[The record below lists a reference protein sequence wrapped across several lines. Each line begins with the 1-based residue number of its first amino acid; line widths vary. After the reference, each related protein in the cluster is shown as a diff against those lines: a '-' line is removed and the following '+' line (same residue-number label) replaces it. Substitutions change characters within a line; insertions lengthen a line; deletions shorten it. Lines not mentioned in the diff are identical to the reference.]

1 MLSTNP
7 TSERDPMRR
16 ILTLS
21 LVAATA
27 VAITLACS
35 REGRAD
41 AGSATK
47 GAAEHLWRELPA
59 ATPGASG
66 QAAPVTTL
74 APLIKQLKPAVVNI
88 STTTVT
94 KGHPRVPGYPRG
106 GPQDGQQGGPGG
118 QWEEFFERFYGQ
130 PRGNPDFRSNSLGS
144 GFIINKDGYVLTN
157 NHVVGDATEIK
168 VKLSDGREFM
178 AKVVGKD
185 PPTDVALI
193 RLEKAPHD
201 LPTVALGD
209 SDALEQGD
217 FVLALGNPFGLSGS
231 ASFGMVS
238 AKARSLQ
245 NGPFD
250 DFIQTDAAIN
260 PGNSGGPL
268 FNMKGEVVGINTA
281 IVSPQIGQGIG
292 FAVPISLAKQLLPQL
307 EKGTKVARGYLG
319 VTVGDLTPEL
329 ARAFGLG
336 DKVKGAVVQDVIGT
350 APAGKAGVKAGDV
363 VTAVNGKPV
372 EDRGQLTRAV
382 ASIAPGG
389 KATLSL
395 LRKGK
400 KQEITV
406 TVGTRPDEEAL
417 ARGEGAEDGEPSGD
431 PAASAKGAKLG
442 ARLQNLTPEIRRQMK
457 LEADTGVLVAEVAPD
472 GAAAR
477 AGIQRG
483 DVILEVAQEAV
494 SKPEQ
499 VAAAVGKAQPGDI
512 VLLRVKRGNQATFVP
527 VTIPEPETPLKK

>member
-1 MLSTNP
+1 
-7 TSERDPMRR
+7 MRR

-21 LVAATA
+21 LVAAA
-27 VAITLACS
+27 VVGITLACS

-41 AGSATK
+41 AGSANRSV
-47 GAAEHLWRELPA
+47 AAPLWRELPA
-59 ATPGASG
+59 AMPAAGPT
-66 QAAPVTTL
+66 AAPVTTL

-94 KGHPRVPGYPRG
+94 KGHPRVPGYPG
-106 GPQDGQQGGPGG
+106 NGPQGGPGG

-130 PRGNPDFRSNSLGS
+130 PRDNPDFRSSSLGS

-157 NHVVGDATEIK
+157 NHVVGEATEIK
-168 VKLSDGREFM
+168 VRLSDGREFT

-307 EKGTKVARGYLG
+307 EKGVKIARGYLG

-329 ARAFGLG
+329 ARGFGLG
-336 DKVKGAVVQDVIGT
+336 EGVKGAVVQDVIAT
-350 APAGKAGVKAGDV
+350 APAGQAGVKAGDV

-389 KATLSL
+389 KANLSL

-400 KQEITV
+400 KTEISV

-417 ARGEGAEDGEPSGD
+417 ARGEGSTEGDSSGD
-431 PAASAKGAKLG
+431 AAGAKGAKLG
-442 ARLQNLTPEIRRQMK
+442 VRLQGLTPEMRRQMR
-457 LEADTGVLVAEVAPD
+457 LEDDVGVLIAEVSPD

-483 DVILEVAQEAV
+483 DVILEVAQDSVGRPEQVTAAV
-494 SKPEQ
+494 SK
-499 VAAAVGKAQPGDI
+499 AKPGD
-512 VLLRVKRGNQATFVP
+512 VLLLRVKRGNQATFIP
-527 VTIPEPETPLKK
+527 VKIPEPDATEKK

>member
-1 MLSTNP
+1 
-7 TSERDPMRR
+7 MRR
-16 ILTLS
+16 VLTLS
-21 LVAATA
+21 LVAATMVA
-27 VAITLACS
+27 VTLACS

-41 AGSATK
+41 AGSGAK
-47 GAAEHLWRELPA
+47 AAAEHLWRELPA
-59 ATPGASG
+59 A
-66 QAAPVTTL
+66 APMGGTLQSL
-74 APLIKQLKPAVVNI
+74 APLIRQLKPAVVNI

-94 KGHPRVPGYPRG
+94 KNHPRVPGYPRG
-106 GPQDGQQGGPGG
+106 PQGGPGAPG
-118 QWEEFFERFYGQ
+118 GPGGPMEEFFERFQGQ
-130 PRGNPDFRSNSLGS
+130 PREIPDFRSNSLGS
-144 GFIINKDGYVLTN
+144 GFIINKDGFILTN
-157 NHVVGDATEIK
+157 NHVVGDATEIR
-168 VKLSDGREFM
+168 VKLSDGREFG
-178 AKVVGKD
+178 ARVVGKD

-193 RLEKAPHD
+193 QLEKAPHD

-231 ASFGMVS
+231 ASFGIVS
-238 AKARSLQ
+238 AKARTLQ

-307 EKGTKVARGYLG
+307 EKGSKIARGYLG

-329 ARAFGLG
+329 ARGFGLG
-336 DKVKGAVVQDVIGT
+336 EGVKGAVIQDVIAR

-363 VTAVNGKPV
+363 VVAVNGKPV
-372 EDRGQLTRAV
+372 EDRGQLTRTV
-382 ASIAPGG
+382 AAISPGG
-389 KATLSL
+389 KAALTL

-400 KQEITV
+400 RQEIVV

-417 ARGEGAEDGEPSGD
+417 ARGEGPEDGEVQGD
-431 PAASAKGAKLG
+431 AGSEMKGAKLG
-442 ARLQNLTPEIRRQMK
+442 VRLQTVTPEMARQLK
-457 LEADTGVLVAEVAPD
+457 IEGDGGVLVADVAAD

-483 DVILEVAQEAV
+483 DVILEVNQEGV
-494 SKPEQ
+494 NRPDQ
-499 VAAAVGKAQPGDI
+499 VTAAVTKAKPGDV
-512 VLLRVKRGNQATFVP
+512 VLLRVKRGTAASFIP
-527 VTIPEPETPLKK
+527 VKIPEPETPAKK

>member
-1 MLSTNP
+1 
-7 TSERDPMRR
+7 MRR

-21 LVAATA
+21 LVAATV

-47 GAAEHLWRELPA
+47 AAAEQPVEGDARGDARRVPAGRPGDHPRAAHQAAQAGGREHLDDHRDEGAPPRSRLPPRRPPGWPARA
-59 ATPGASG
+59 ARAASG
-66 QAAPVTTL
+66 RSSSSA
-74 APLIKQLKPAVVNI
+74 
-88 STTTVT
+88 STASHGTM
-94 KGHPRVPGYPRG
+94 
-106 GPQDGQQGGPGG
+106 
-118 QWEEFFERFYGQ
+118 
-130 PRGNPDFRSNSLGS
+130 PDFRSNSLGS
-144 GFIINKDGYVLTN
+144 GFIINKDGYILTN

-329 ARAFGLG
+329 ARGFGLG
-336 DKVKGAVVQDVIGT
+336 EGVKGAVVQDVVAN
-350 APAGKAGVKAGDV
+350 APASKAGVKAGDV

-406 TVGTRPDEEAL
+406 TVATRPDEESL

-431 PAASAKGAKLG
+431 AAASAKGAKLG
-442 ARLQNLTPEIRRQMK
+442 ARLQNLTPELRRQMK
-457 LEADTGVLVAEVAPD
+457 IDADAGVLVAEVTPD

-483 DVILEVAQEAV
+483 DVILEVAQDAV

-499 VAAAVGKAQPGDI
+499 VSAAFGKAQPGDV
-512 VLLRVKRGNQATFVP
+512 VLLRVKRGNQATFIP
-527 VTIPEPETPLKK
+527 VKILEPEDPPKK

>member
-1 MLSTNP
+1 
-7 TSERDPMRR
+7 MRR

-21 LVAATA
+21 LVTAAA
-27 VAITLACS
+27 FAITLACT

-41 AGSATK
+41 AGAATASA
-47 GAAEHLWRELPA
+47 AAEHLWRELPA
-59 ATPGASG
+59 ATPAATVPGA
-66 QAAPVTTL
+66 TL
-74 APLIKQLKPAVVNI
+74 APLVKQLKPAVVNI
-88 STTTVT
+88 ATTTVT
-94 KGHPRVPGYPRG
+94 KNHPRVPGFQRGPQG
-106 GPQDGQQGGPGG
+106 GPQGGPNGPMD
-118 QWEEFFERFYGQ
+118 EFFERFYGQ
-130 PRGNPDFRSNSLGS
+130 PREMPDFRSNSLGS
-144 GFIINKDGYVLTN
+144 GFLINKDGYVLTN

-168 VKLSDGREFM
+168 VKLSDGREFS

-238 AKARSLQ
+238 AKARTLQ

-292 FAVPISLAKQLLPQL
+292 FAVPINLAKQLLPQL
-307 EKGTKVARGYLG
+307 EKGGKIARGYLG

-329 ARAFGLG
+329 ARGFGLPEG
-336 DKVKGAVVQDVIGT
+336 AKGAVVQDVVAK

-363 VTAVNGKPV
+363 VTAVNGKAV
-372 EDRGQLTRAV
+372 EDRGQLTRTV
-382 ASIAPGG
+382 AAIAPGG
-389 KATLSL
+389 KATLSI

-406 TVGTRPDEEAL
+406 TVGTRPDEDAI
-417 ARGEGAEDGEPSGD
+417 ARGESGEEGDTVGDAPADG
-431 PAASAKGAKLG
+431 KGAKLG
-442 ARLQNLTPEIRRQMK
+442 VRLQPMTPEIAKQLK
-457 LEADTGVLVAEVAPD
+457 LEGEGGVLIADVSPD

-477 AGIQRG
+477 AGLQRG

-499 VAAAVGKAQPGDI
+499 VVAAVGKAKPGD
-512 VLLRVKRGNQATFVP
+512 VLLLRVKRGNQATFIP
-527 VTIPEPETPLKK
+527 VKIPEPETPEKK

>member
-1 MLSTNP
+1 
-7 TSERDPMRR
+7 MRR
-16 ILTLS
+16 VLTMS

-41 AGSATK
+41 AG
-47 GAAEHLWRELPA
+47 GAAQAAAPLWRELPA
-59 ATPGASG
+59 ATPAPAATGA
-66 QAAPVTTL
+66 PLTTL

-106 GPQDGQQGGPGG
+106 GPQGGPGGPGGPGGQGGPGGG

-130 PRGNPDFRSNSLGS
+130 PRDNPDFRSNSLGS
-144 GFIINKDGYVLTN
+144 GFIINRDGYILTN

-307 EKGTKVARGYLG
+307 EKGSKIARGYLG

-329 ARAFGLG
+329 ARGFGLAEG
-336 DKVKGAVVQDVIGT
+336 LKGALVQDVIAN
-350 APAGKAGVKAGDV
+350 APAGKAGLKAGDV
-363 VTAVNGKPV
+363 VTSVNGKAV
-372 EDRGQLTRAV
+372 EDRGQLTRTV
-382 ASIAPGG
+382 ASIPPGG
-389 KATLSL
+389 KANLGL

-400 KQEITV
+400 KLEISV

-417 ARGEGAEDGEPSGD
+417 ARGEGGEEDESAGEGP
-431 PAASAKGAKLG
+431 ASAKGAKLG
-442 ARLQNLTPEIRRQMK
+442 VRLQGLTAEQRRQMK
-457 LEADTGVLVAEVAPD
+457 IDGEVGVLVADVAPD

-477 AGIQRG
+477 SGIQRG
-483 DVILEVAQEAV
+483 DVILEVAQDAV
-494 SKPEQ
+494 GKPEQ
-499 VAAAVGKAQPGDI
+499 VSAAVGKAKPGE
-512 VLLRVKRGNQATFVP
+512 VLLLRVKRGNQSTFIP
-527 VTIPEPETPLKK
+527 VKIPEPETPEKK

>member
-1 MLSTNP
+1 
-7 TSERDPMRR
+7 MRR

-21 LVAATA
+21 LVAAAA

-41 AGSATK
+41 AGRATQ
-47 GAAEHLWRELPA
+47 GASESLWRELPA
-59 ATPGASG
+59 ATPGASP

-94 KGHPRVPGYPRG
+94 KGHPRVPGHP
-106 GPQDGQQGGPGG
+106 PGGPGG
-118 QWEEFFERFYGQ
+118 QWEEFFERFNGPQ
-130 PRGNPDFRSNSLGS
+130 RDSPDFRSNSLGS
-144 GFIINKDGYVLTN
+144 GFIINKDGYILTN

-307 EKGTKVARGYLG
+307 EKGNKIARGYLG

-336 DKVKGAVVQDVIGT
+336 ENVKGAVVQDVIAN

-363 VTAVNGKPV
+363 VTSVNGKPV

-389 KATLSL
+389 KAAVSL

-400 KQEITV
+400 KQEITI
-406 TVGTRPDEEAL
+406 TVGTRPDEGAL
-417 ARGEGAEDGEPSGD
+417 ARGEGVEEGEPSD
-431 PAASAKGAKLG
+431 DAASAKGAKLG
-442 ARLQNLTPEIRRQMK
+442 VRLQNLTPEMRLQLK
-457 LEADTGVLVAEVAPD
+457 LDTDAGVLVAEVAPD

-483 DVILEVAQEAV
+483 DVILEIAQDAV

-499 VAAAVGKAQPGDI
+499 VTAAVAKAKPGDV
-512 VLLRVKRGNQATFVP
+512 VLLRMKRGTQASFIP
-527 VTIPEPETPLKK
+527 VTIPEPEEPPKKAP

>member
-1 MLSTNP
+1 MK
-7 TSERDPMRR
+7 RV
-16 ILTLS
+16 LTLS
-21 LVAATA
+21 LVATTV

-41 AGSATK
+41 AGSSTQSV
-47 GAAEHLWRELPA
+47 AAPLWRELPA
-59 ATPGASG
+59 ATPSAGPT
-66 QAAPVTTL
+66 AAPVTTL

-88 STTTVT
+88 STTTVN
-94 KGHPRVPGYPRG
+94 KSHPRVPGYRG
-106 GPQDGQQGGPGG
+106 PQGGPGG
-118 QWEEFFERFYGQ
+118 PGGPMDEFFERFYGQ
-130 PRGNPDFRSNSLGS
+130 PREMPEFRSNSLGS

-168 VKLSDGREFM
+168 VKLADGREFS

-307 EKGTKVARGYLG
+307 EKGTKIARGYLG

-329 ARAFGLG
+329 ARGFGLG
-336 DKVKGAVVQDVIGT
+336 EGVKGAVVQDVIAS

-372 EDRGQLTRAV
+372 EDRGQLTRTV
-382 ASIAPGG
+382 ASIPPGG
-389 KATLSL
+389 KANLSL

-400 KQEITV
+400 KTEITV

-417 ARGEGAEDGEPSGD
+417 ARGEGAEEGESSGD
-431 PAASAKGAKLG
+431 AAATAKGAKLG
-442 ARLQNLTPEIRRQMK
+442 VRLQGLTAEMRRQLK
-457 LEADTGVLVAEVAPD
+457 LDGDVGVLVAEVAPD

-483 DVILEVAQEAV
+483 DVILEVAQDPV

-499 VAAAVGKAQPGDI
+499 VTTAVSKAQPGD
-512 VLLRVKRGNQATFVP
+512 VLLLRVKRGNQATFIP
-527 VTIPEPETPLKK
+527 VKIPEPEAPEKK

>member
-1 MLSTNP
+1 
-7 TSERDPMRR
+7 MRR
-16 ILTLS
+16 VLMLS
-21 LVAATA
+21 LVAASA

-41 AGSATK
+41 AGSAAQSV
-47 GAAEHLWRELPA
+47 AAPLWRELPA
-59 ATPGASG
+59 ATPSAGPT
-66 QAAPVTTL
+66 AAPVTTL
-74 APLIKQLKPAVVNI
+74 APLIKQLKPAVVNV

-106 GPQDGQQGGPGG
+106 GPQGGPQGGPGG

-130 PRGNPDFRSNSLGS
+130 PRDNPDFRSNSLGS
-144 GFIINKDGYVLTN
+144 GFIINRDGYILTN

-168 VKLSDGREFM
+168 VRLSDGREFT

-185 PPTDVALI
+185 PPTDIALI

-209 SDALEQGD
+209 SDELEQGD

-307 EKGTKVARGYLG
+307 EKGTKIARGYLG
-319 VTVGDLTPEL
+319 VTVGDLTPDL

-336 DKVKGAVVQDVIGT
+336 DGVKGAVVQDVIAS

-363 VTAVNGKPV
+363 VTAVNGKAV
-372 EDRGQLTRAV
+372 KDRGELTRTV
-382 ASIAPGG
+382 ASINPGG
-389 KATLSL
+389 KANLTV

-400 KQEITV
+400 KSEITV

-417 ARGEGAEDGEPSGD
+417 AKGDGMDDGEQSGE
-431 PAASAKGAKLG
+431 AAGAKGAKLG
-442 ARLQNLTPEIRRQMK
+442 VRLQSLTPEMRQQMK
-457 LEADTGVLVAEVAPD
+457 LDGDVGVLIAEVAPD

-483 DVILEVAQEAV
+483 DVILEVAQDAVGRPEQVVAAV
-494 SKPEQ
+494 SK
-499 VAAAVGKAQPGDI
+499 AKPGD
-512 VLLRVKRGNQATFVP
+512 VLLLRVKRGSQATFVP
-527 VTIPEPETPLKK
+527 VTIPEPEAPEKK

>member
-1 MLSTNP
+1 
-7 TSERDPMRR
+7 MRR
-16 ILTLS
+16 VLTIS
-21 LVAATA
+21 LVAAAAIA
-27 VAITLACS
+27 VTLACT
-35 REGRAD
+35 REAGAD
-41 AGSATK
+41 AGATGK
-47 GAAEHLWRELPA
+47 AAEHLWREIPA
-59 ATPGASG
+59 ATPPVAGP
-66 QAAPVTTL
+66 PVTSL

-88 STTTVT
+88 ATTTVA
-94 KGHPRVPGYPRG
+94 KNHPRVPGFQR
-106 GPQDGQQGGPGG
+106 GPQGQGQGG
-118 QWEEFFERFYGQ
+118 QWDEFFERFYGQ
-130 PRGNPDFRSNSLGS
+130 PREMPEFRSNSLGS

-168 VKLSDGREFM
+168 VKLSDGREFT

-193 RLEKAPHD
+193 KLEKAPHD

-217 FVLALGNPFGLSGS
+217 FVLALGNPFGLAGS

-307 EKGTKVARGYLG
+307 EKGGKIARGYLG

-329 ARAFGLG
+329 ARGFGLPEG
-336 DKVKGAVVQDVIGT
+336 TKGAVVQDVVAK
-350 APAGKAGVKAGDV
+350 APAAKAGVKAGDV

-372 EDRGQLTRAV
+372 EDRGQLTKSV
-382 ASIAPGG
+382 AAITPGG
-389 KATLSL
+389 KAALSI

-400 KQEITV
+400 KTEVTV

-417 ARGEGAEDGEPSGD
+417 ARGESGD
-431 PAASAKGAKLG
+431 EGDAGDGAPAKGAKLG
-442 ARLQNLTPEIRRQMK
+442 VQLQAITPEMARQLK
-457 LEADTGVLVAEVAPD
+457 LDGEGGVLVAQVAPD

-499 VAAAVGKAQPGDI
+499 VSAAIAKAKAGDV
-512 VLLRVKRGNQATFVP
+512 VLLRVKRGPQATY
-527 VTIPEPETPLKK
+527 VTVRIPEPEEAEKAPKK

>member
-1 MLSTNP
+1 M
-7 TSERDPMRR
+7 
-16 ILTLS
+16 
-21 LVAATA
+21 
-27 VAITLACS
+27 
-35 REGRAD
+35 
-41 AGSATK
+41 
-47 GAAEHLWRELPA
+47 
-59 ATPGASG
+59 
-66 QAAPVTTL
+66 
-74 APLIKQLKPAVVNI
+74 
-88 STTTVT
+88 
-94 KGHPRVPGYPRG
+94 
-106 GPQDGQQGGPGG
+106 
-118 QWEEFFERFYGQ
+118 
-130 PRGNPDFRSNSLGS
+130 PDFRSNSLGS
-144 GFIINKDGYVLTN
+144 GFIINKDGYILTN
-157 NHVVGDATEIK
+157 NHVVGDATEIR
-168 VKLSDGREFM
+168 VKLSDGREFG

-238 AKARSLQ
+238 AKARTLQ

-307 EKGTKVARGYLG
+307 EKGNRIARGYLG

-329 ARAFGLG
+329 ARGFGLG
-336 DKVKGAVVQDVIGT
+336 EGVKGAVVQDVVAK
-350 APAGKAGVKAGDV
+350 APASKAGVKAGDV
-363 VTAVNGKPV
+363 VLAVNGKPI

-382 ASIAPGG
+382 AAISPGG

-400 KQEITV
+400 KQEIVV

-417 ARGEGAEDGEPSGD
+417 ARGDGAEGGEGESSDAGGD
-431 PAASAKGAKLG
+431 AKGAKLG
-442 ARLQNLTPEIRRQMK
+442 LKLQVISPELARQLK
-457 LEADTGVLVAEVAPD
+457 VDGDAGVLVSEVSPE

-483 DVILEVAQEAV
+483 DVILEVNQEAV
-494 SKPEQ
+494 TRPDQ
-499 VAAAVGKAQPGDI
+499 VATAAGKAQPGDV
-512 VLLRVKRGNQATFVP
+512 VLLRVKRGGNASFIP
-527 VTIPEPETPLKK
+527 VKIPEPETPAKK

>member
-1 MLSTNP
+1 
-7 TSERDPMRR
+7 MRR
-16 ILTLS
+16 VLTLS
-21 LVAATA
+21 LIAATA
-27 VAITLACS
+27 LAITLACS

-41 AGSATK
+41 AGSATQSV
-47 GAAEHLWRELPA
+47 AAPLWRELPA
-59 ATPGASG
+59 ATPAAGPT
-66 QAAPVTTL
+66 AAPVTTL

-106 GPQDGQQGGPGG
+106 GPQGGQGGQGPGG

-130 PRGNPDFRSNSLGS
+130 PRDNPDFRSNSLGS
-144 GFIINKDGYVLTN
+144 GFIINRDGYILTN

-307 EKGTKVARGYLG
+307 EKGTKIARGYLG

-329 ARAFGLG
+329 ARGFGLG
-336 DKVKGAVVQDVIGT
+336 EGVKGAVVQDVIASG
-350 APAGKAGVKAGDV
+350 PASKGGVKAGDV

-372 EDRGQLTRAV
+372 EDRGQLTRAI
-382 ASIAPGG
+382 ASISPGRQGQPERAPEGQEAGAHRDRRDPSRRGRARPGRGRRRRPAIGRLPRECQGREARRPAPG
-389 KATLSL
+389 
-395 LRKGK
+395 
-400 KQEITV
+400 
-406 TVGTRPDEEAL
+406 PH
-417 ARGEGAEDGEPSGD
+417 SGH
-431 PAASAKGAKLG
+431 A
-442 ARLQNLTPEIRRQMK
+442 
-457 LEADTGVLVAEVAPD
+457 EADEAGGATSVSWSPTWPPTGRRR
-472 GAAAR
+472 AR
-477 AGIQRG
+477 A
-483 DVILEVAQEAV
+483 
-494 SKPEQ
+494 SS
-499 VAAAVGKAQPGDI
+499 AATSSS
-512 VLLRVKRGNQATFVP
+512 RSRR
-527 VTIPEPETPLKK
+527 TPWGSPRR

>member
-1 MLSTNP
+1 M
-7 TSERDPMRR
+7 
-16 ILTLS
+16 
-21 LVAATA
+21 
-27 VAITLACS
+27 
-35 REGRAD
+35 
-41 AGSATK
+41 
-47 GAAEHLWRELPA
+47 
-59 ATPGASG
+59 
-66 QAAPVTTL
+66 
-74 APLIKQLKPAVVNI
+74 
-88 STTTVT
+88 
-94 KGHPRVPGYPRG
+94 
-106 GPQDGQQGGPGG
+106 
-118 QWEEFFERFYGQ
+118 
-130 PRGNPDFRSNSLGS
+130 PDFRSNSLGS
-144 GFIINKDGYVLTN
+144 GFIINKDGYILTN
-157 NHVVGDATEIK
+157 NHVVGDATEIR
-168 VKLSDGREFM
+168 VKLSDGREFG

-238 AKARSLQ
+238 AKARTLQ

-307 EKGTKVARGYLG
+307 EKGNRIARGYLG

-329 ARAFGLG
+329 ARGFGLG
-336 DKVKGAVVQDVIGT
+336 DGVKGAVVQDVVAK
-350 APAGKAGVKAGDV
+350 APASKAGVKAGDV
-363 VTAVNGKPV
+363 VLAVNGKAI

-382 ASIAPGG
+382 AAISPGG
-389 KATLSL
+389 TATLSL

-400 KQEITV
+400 KQEISV
-406 TVGTRPDEEAL
+406 TVGTRPDEDAL
-417 ARGEGAEDGEPSGD
+417 ARGDGAEGGEGESGD
-431 PAASAKGAKLG
+431 AGGDAKGAKLG
-442 ARLQNLTPEIRRQMK
+442 LRLQGISPDMARQLK
-457 LEADTGVLVAEVAPD
+457 VEGDAGVLVSEVSPD

-477 AGIQRG
+477 AGVQRG
-483 DVILEVAQEAV
+483 DVILEVNQEAV
-494 SKPEQ
+494 TRPDQ
-499 VAAAVGKAQPGDI
+499 VVAAAAKAQPGDV
-512 VLLRVKRGNQATFVP
+512 VLLRVKRGGNAAFIP
-527 VTIPEPETPLKK
+527 VKIPDPETPAKK

>member
-1 MLSTNP
+1 
-7 TSERDPMRR
+7 MRR
-16 ILTLS
+16 VLTLS
-21 LVAATA
+21 LVAATMVA
-27 VAITLACS
+27 VTLACS

-41 AGSATK
+41 AGSGAK
-47 GAAEHLWRELPA
+47 AAAEHLWRELPA
-59 ATPGASG
+59 A
-66 QAAPVTTL
+66 APMGGTLQSL
-74 APLIKQLKPAVVNI
+74 APLIRQLKPAVVNI

-94 KGHPRVPGYPRG
+94 KNHPRVPGYPRG
-106 GPQDGQQGGPGG
+106 PQGGPGAPG
-118 QWEEFFERFYGQ
+118 GPMEEFFERFQGQ
-130 PRGNPDFRSNSLGS
+130 PREIPDFRSNSLGS
-144 GFIINKDGYVLTN
+144 GFIINKDGFILTN
-157 NHVVGDATEIK
+157 NHVVGDATEIR
-168 VKLSDGREFM
+168 VKLSDGREFG
-178 AKVVGKD
+178 ARVVGKD

-193 RLEKAPHD
+193 QLEKAPHD

-231 ASFGMVS
+231 ASFGIVS
-238 AKARSLQ
+238 AKARTLQ

-307 EKGTKVARGYLG
+307 EKGAKIARGYLG

-329 ARAFGLG
+329 ARGFGLG
-336 DKVKGAVVQDVIGT
+336 EGVKGAVVQDVIAR
-350 APAGKAGVKAGDV
+350 APAGKAGVRAGDV
-363 VTAVNGKPV
+363 VVAVNGKPV
-372 EDRGQLTRAV
+372 EDRGQLTRTV
-382 ASIAPGG
+382 AAIPPGG
-389 KATLSL
+389 KATLTL

-400 KQEITV
+400 KQEIVV

-417 ARGEGAEDGEPSGD
+417 ARGEGPEDGESQSDAGSD
-431 PAASAKGAKLG
+431 LKGAKLG
-442 ARLQNLTPEIRRQMK
+442 AKLQAVTPEMARQLK
-457 LEADTGVLVAEVAPD
+457 IDVDAGVLVAEVAPD

-483 DVILEVAQEAV
+483 DVILEVNQDGV
-494 SKPEQ
+494 NRPEQ
-499 VAAAVGKAQPGDI
+499 ITAAVAKAKPGDV
-512 VLLRVKRGNQATFVP
+512 VLLRVKRGTTASFIP
-527 VTIPEPETPLKK
+527 VKIQEPEAPAKK